1 MPPKS
6 PRMKVILRT
15 SGSHYSDISALAA
28 YVTVVIMYLPY
39 KIMNRNIF
47 QDTSWTPFTKE
58 KWNWLHQIDAS
69 NTLENG
75 DSVKWTAI
83 SVRII
88 HKLFQAELWRDKF
101 SVMPGCDS
109 VQHADLD
116 SHSKSAAYNKFN
128 LLTNLCA
135 MDLALASAWL
145 VSLVSVGNCP
155 C

>member
-1 MPPKS
+1 MQITWAKFSEKMPPKS

-75 DSVKWTAI
+75 DSVK
-83 SVRII
+83 
-88 HKLFQAELWRDKF
+88 
-101 SVMPGCDS
+101 
-109 VQHADLD
+109 
-116 SHSKSAAYNKFN
+116 
-128 LLTNLCA
+128 
-135 MDLALASAWL
+135 
-145 VSLVSVGNCP
+145 
-155 C
+155 